1 MSDLVRC
8 EGCERHVRSHEAAC
22 PFCGH
27 ARQAG
32 SASNTR
38 SRLSTTSRAARM
50 AFALASVATL
60 SACYGGPPPRP
71 ADGPE
76 PPAPPPA
83 PSAVDAGTSAK
94 PPSP

>member
-1 MSDLVRC
+1 MSELVAC
-8 EGCERHVRSHEAAC
+8 QGCQRHVRSSERAC
-22 PFCGH
+22 PFCGTSR
-27 ARQAG
+27 A
-32 SASNTR
+32 R

-76 PPAPPPA
+76 PPAPKPA
-83 PSAVDAGTSAK
+83 SSALDAGTTK